1 MAPVLAGL
9 CVLVGVG
16 QRQWQKSLEL
26 SKVVFRMINVSLV
39 QRCMLQA
46 EFEQLQGEP
55 HLAELLRECV
65 EALGEVKSDG

>member
-1 MAPVLAGL
+1 MT
-9 CVLVGVG
+9 
-16 QRQWQKSLEL
+16 
-26 SKVVFRMINVSLV
+26 NVSLV

-65 EALGEVKSDG
+65 EALCEVESNG

>member
-1 MAPVLAGL
+1 M
-9 CVLVGVG
+9 G

-26 SKVVFRMINVSLV
+26 SEVVFRMTNVSLV

>member
-1 MAPVLAGL
+1 
-9 CVLVGVG
+9 
-16 QRQWQKSLEL
+16 LEL
-26 SKVVFRMINVSLV
+26 SEVVFRMTNVSLV